1 MAFNIFANKN
11 EMKQQKKHEDFGCA
25 CSSCV
30 SEEQRRDA
38 FNKGAGMYDEDIG
51 TDELVMGLP
60 LIRRIFIG
68 WNSKGRV
75 LEVAA
80 GTGRNLKYYD
90 FNKVSLTSLDCS
102 EEMNVISE
110 AKAKALKV
118 PHNRFQSFA
127 MDSENL
133 KFEDDTFDTVVDTF
147 GLCSFEHPDK
157 VLREMQRVCKPGGQ
171 ILLVEHGRGHYD
183 WLNNILDSNAVR
195 HAERWGCI
203 WNRDITEMI
212 DKSGME
218 VKDMSRWHFG
228 TTYVIKGKPG
238 SVS

>member
-1 MAFNIFANKN
+1 MRVSARIAFLGAGVWIGGTYVAFNIFANKN

-80 GTGRNLKYYD
+80 GAGCVWPTRL
-90 FNKVSLTSLDCS
+90 
-102 EEMNVISE
+102 
-110 AKAKALKV
+110 A
-118 PHNRFQSFA
+118 SFWR
-127 MDSENL
+127 S
-133 KFEDDTFDTVVDTF
+133 
-147 GLCSFEHPDK
+147 S
-157 VLREMQRVCKPGGQ
+157 
-171 ILLVEHGRGHYD
+171 
-183 WLNNILDSNAVR
+183 
-195 HAERWGCI
+195 
-203 WNRDITEMI
+203 
-212 DKSGME
+212 
-218 VKDMSRWHFG
+218 
-228 TTYVIKGKPG
+228 
-238 SVS
+238 